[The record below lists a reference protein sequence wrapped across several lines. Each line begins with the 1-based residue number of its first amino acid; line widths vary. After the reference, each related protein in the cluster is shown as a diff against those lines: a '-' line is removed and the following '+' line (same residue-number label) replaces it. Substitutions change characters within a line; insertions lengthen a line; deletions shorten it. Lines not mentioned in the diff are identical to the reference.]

1 MSTYVALLGFCC
13 KHRRVMLAVLVL
25 LWGLPVWLLP
35 DSIGEDSAVARTY
48 EDWWMDPT
56 FDEETKPLL
65 FKVLGGASYLFFQ
78 KVHKGEVF
86 GRNEAQ
92 SLRVAFTMPSNVP
105 IHKMEELCFGFEAA
119 LAPYME
125 QIEKVAVNYSP
136 KSALLKIVL
145 GPEADQLAFPKAV
158 YAALAGHAAHVGGV
172 GISVS
177 GFGFQHHQSLLV
189 DFAQFS
195 LTAKGSDYLKLRE
208 VSEQFADKLAQ
219 HKRIRD
225 VDIDAVARYSADEPY
240 EMIGRLDTRAIGEYG
255 LDNSRVAE
263 VLRRQTTAVARRS
276 LWVAGELQ
284 DVAIKFRGASVAS
297 SDEVRGT
304 GLGDEGR
311 AAVRLGDLI
320 QLEKSRIQP
329 EIVRED
335 QTYMRRIN
343 LNYLGAREHGEKLID
358 LLISRTELPY
368 GFSIARQA
376 SYWYLEEDNK
386 KELMAILGL
395 AVLVVWMIAACL
407 FESWTKPF
415 LVLLAVPMAL
425 IGLFDAFYLLG
436 ASFDTGGYI
445 AVLFL
450 AGIAVNNAFLMLYQ
464 MDERAKAGVGDLAVE
479 VFAAAALRLKP
490 IAITTLTTL
499 AGLLP
504 IVLFEDTESI
514 WYPLAVGVTGG
525 LVASS
530 VLLPIYLPMLY
541 LSLRRVTLPK
551 HGPGHCRGAFPV

>member
-1 MSTYVALLGFCC
+1 
-13 KHRRVMLAVLVL
+13 MLAVLVL

-35 DSIGEDSAVARTY
+35 DSIGEDGAVARAY
-48 EDWWMDPT
+48 EDWWMDPQ

-65 FKVLGGASYLFFQ
+65 LKVLGGASYLFFQ
-78 KVHKGEVF
+78 KVYKGEVF
-86 GRNEAQ
+86 GRNEEQ
-92 SLRVAFTMPSNVP
+92 SLRVSFTMPSNVP
-105 IHKMEELCFGFEAA
+105 IQKMEEICFGFEAA

-136 KSALLKIVL
+136 KSALMEIVL
-145 GPEADQLAFPKAV
+145 AEDADPLVFPKKV
-158 YAALAGHAAHVGGV
+158 YAALAGHAANVGGV

-177 GFGFQHHQSLLV
+177 GFGFQHHQSLLS

-195 LTAKGSDYLKLRE
+195 LAAKGSDYLKLRE
-208 VSEQFADKLAQ
+208 VAEQFADKLA
-219 HKRIRD
+219 HNKRIRD
-225 VDIDAVARYSADEPY
+225 VDIDAVARYSVDEPY
-240 EMIGRLDTRAIGEYG
+240 EMIGRLDAGAISAYG
-255 LDNSRVAE
+255 LDHSRVAE
-263 VLRRQTTAVARRS
+263 ALRQQTTAVSRRS

-284 DVAIKFRGASVAS
+284 DVAIKLRGADVVS
-297 SDEVRGT
+297 SDAVKGA
-304 GLGDEGR
+304 GLGDH
-311 AAVRLGDLI
+311 VRLGDLI

-329 EIVRED
+329 EIARED
-335 QTYMRRIN
+335 QTYVRRIN

-358 LLISRTELPY
+358 LLINRTELPY

-376 SYWYLEEDNK
+376 SYWYLEEDNR
-386 KELMAILGL
+386 KELMAVLGV

-425 IGLFDAFYLLG
+425 IGLFDAFYFLG

-464 MDERAKAGVGDLAVE
+464 MDEKAKAGAGDLAAE
-479 VFAAAALRLKP
+479 VFAAAAQRLKP

-541 LSLRRVTLPK
+541 LSLHRATERPK
-551 HGPGHCRGAFPV
+551 SSAA

>member
-1 MSTYVALLGFCC
+1 MSWLSRTYIALLGFCC
-13 KHRRVMLAVLVL
+13 KHSRIMLAVLVL
-25 LWGLPVWLLP
+25 LWGLPIWLLP
-35 DSIGEDSAVARTY
+35 DSIGEDGAVAGVY
-48 EDWWMDPT
+48 EDWWMDPQ

-86 GRNEAQ
+86 GRNEEQ
-92 SLRVAFTMPSNVP
+92 SLQVSLRMPSNVP
-105 IHKMEELCFGFEAA
+105 IQKMEELCFGFEAA

-125 QIEKVAVNYSP
+125 QIEKVAINYSP
-136 KSALLKIVL
+136 KAALMEIVL
-145 GPEADQLAFPKAV
+145 SEDADQLTFLREV
-158 YAALAGHAAHVGGV
+158 YAALAGHAANVGGV

-177 GFGFQHHQSLLV
+177 GFGLQHHQSLLSN
-189 DFAQFS
+189 FAQFS
-195 LTAKGSDYLKLRE
+195 LKAKGSDYLKLRE
-208 VSEQFADKLAQ
+208 ISEQFADKLAQ
-219 HKRIRD
+219 NKRIRD
-225 VDIDAVARYSADEPY
+225 VDIDAVARSSVDEPY
-240 EMIGRLDTRAIGEYG
+240 EMIGHLDASEISAYG
-255 LDNSRVAE
+255 LDIDRVAE
-263 VLRRQTTAVARRS
+263 ALRQQTTAVSRSS

-284 DVAIKFRGASVAS
+284 DVAIKLRGANVAS
-297 SDEVRGT
+297 SDEVRGA
-304 GLGDEGR
+304 GLGDH
-311 AAVRLGDLI
+311 VRLGDLI
-320 QLEKSRIQP
+320 RLEKSRIQP

-343 LNYLGAREHGEKLID
+343 LNYLGSREHGEKLID
-358 LLISRTELPY
+358 LLIDRTEFPY
-368 GFSIARQA
+368 GFSIVRQA
-376 SYWYLEEDNK
+376 SYWYLEEDNR
-386 KELMAILGL
+386 KELMAILGV

-425 IGLFDAFYLLG
+425 IGLFDAFYFLG

-464 MDERAKAGVGDLAVE
+464 MDEKAKAGGGDLAAE
-479 VFAAAALRLKP
+479 VFAAAAQRLKP

-541 LSLRRVTLPK
+541 LSLHRATVQPK
-551 HGPGHCRGAFPV
+551 

>member
-1 MSTYVALLGFCC
+1 MSKTYIALLGFCC
-13 KHRRVMLAVLVL
+13 KHRRIMLALLVL

-35 DSIGEDSAVARTY
+35 DSIGEDGAVARAY
-48 EDWWMDPT
+48 ESWWMDPQ

-86 GRNEAQ
+86 GRNEEQ
-92 SLRVAFTMPSNVP
+92 SLQIVFTMPSNVP
-105 IHKMEELCFGFEAA
+105 IQKMEELCFGFEAA
-119 LAPYME
+119 LVPYME

-136 KSALLKIVL
+136 KSALMEIVL
-145 GPEADQLAFPKAV
+145 AEEADRLTFPKRV
-158 YAALAGHAAHVGGV
+158 YAALAAHAAHVGGV

-177 GFGFQHHQSLLV
+177 GFGLQHHQSLLS

-195 LTAKGSDYLKLRE
+195 LEATGSDYLKLRE
-208 VSEQFADKLAQ
+208 ISEQFADKLAQ
-219 HKRIRD
+219 NRRIRD

-240 EMIGRLDTRAIGEYG
+240 EMIGRLDAEAISAYG
-255 LDNSRVAE
+255 LDIDRVAE
-263 VLRRQTTAVARRS
+263 TLRQQTTAVSRRS

-284 DVAIKFRGASVAS
+284 DVAIKFRRADVVS
-297 SDEVRGT
+297 SDEVKGAE
-304 GLGDEGR
+304 LGDH
-311 AAVRLGDLI
+311 VRLGDLVR
-320 QLEKSRIQP
+320 LEKSRIQP
-329 EIVRED
+329 EIAREN

-343 LNYLGAREHGEKLID
+343 LNYLGSREHGEKLID
-358 LLISRTELPY
+358 LLIDRTEFPY

-376 SYWYLEEDNK
+376 SYWYLEEDNRR
-386 KELMAILGL
+386 ELMAILGV

-407 FESWTKPF
+407 FESWSKPF

-425 IGLFDAFYLLG
+425 IGLFDAFYFLG

-464 MDERAKAGVGDLAVE
+464 MDEKAKVAAGDLEAE
-479 VFAAAALRLKP
+479 VFAAAAHRLKP

-541 LSLRRVTLPK
+541 LSL
-551 HGPGHCRGAFPV
+551 HGDGTNQVR

>member
-1 MSTYVALLGFCC
+1 MSWLSRTYIALLGCCC
-13 KHRRVMLAVLVL
+13 KHSRIMLAILVL
-25 LWGLPVWLLP
+25 LWGWPIWLLP
-35 DSIGEDSAVARTY
+35 DSIGEDSAVARVY
-48 EDWWMDPT
+48 EDWWMDPQ

-86 GRNEAQ
+86 GRNEEQ
-92 SLRVAFTMPSNVP
+92 SLQVSFTMPSNVP
-105 IHKMEELCFGFEAA
+105 IQKMEEICFGFEAA
-119 LAPYME
+119 LAPYMA
-125 QIEKVAVNYSP
+125 QIEKVAVNYSS
-136 KSALLKIVL
+136 KSALLEIVL
-145 GPEADQLAFPKAV
+145 AEEADRLTFPREV
-158 YAALAGHAAHVGGV
+158 YAALAGHAANVGGV

-177 GFGFQHHQSLLV
+177 GFGLQHHQSLLSN
-189 DFAQFS
+189 FAQFS
-195 LTAKGSDYLKLRE
+195 LKATGSDYLKLRE
-208 VSEQFADKLAQ
+208 ISEQFADKLAQ
-219 HKRIRD
+219 NRRIRD
-225 VDIDAVARYSADEPY
+225 VDIDAVARYSVDEPY
-240 EMIGRLDTRAIGEYG
+240 EMIGHLDASEISAYG
-255 LDNSRVAE
+255 LDIDRVAE
-263 VLRRQTTAVARRS
+263 ALRQQTTAVSRSS
-276 LWVAGELQ
+276 LWVAGELR
-284 DVAIKFRGASVAS
+284 DVAIKFRGANVVS
-297 SDEVRGT
+297 SDEVKGT
-304 GLGDEGR
+304 DLGDH
-311 AAVRLGDLI
+311 VRLGDLI
-320 QLEKSRIQP
+320 RLEKSRIQP

-343 LNYLGAREHGEKLID
+343 LNYLGSREHGEKLID
-358 LLISRTELPY
+358 LFIDRTEFPY

-376 SYWYLEEDNK
+376 SYWYLEEDNR
-386 KELMAILGL
+386 KELMAILGV

-425 IGLFDAFYLLG
+425 IGLFDAFYFLG

-464 MDERAKAGVGDLAVE
+464 MDEKAKAGGGDLAAE
-479 VFAAAALRLKP
+479 VFAAAAHRLKP

-530 VLLPIYLPMLY
+530 ILLPIYLPMLY
-541 LSLRRVTLPK
+541 LSLHKATVQPK
-551 HGPGHCRGAFPV
+551 

>member
-1 MSTYVALLGFCC
+1 MSRTYIALLGFCC
-13 KHRRVMLAVLVL
+13 KHRRIMLAVLVL
-25 LWGLPVWLLP
+25 LWGLPVWMLP
-35 DSIGEDSAVARTY
+35 DSIGEDGAVARVY
-48 EDWWMDPT
+48 EDWWMDPQ

-86 GRNEAQ
+86 GRTEGQ
-92 SLRVAFTMPSNVP
+92 SLQIVFTMPSNVP
-105 IHKMEELCFGFEAA
+105 VQKMEELCFGFEAA

-125 QIEKVAVNYSP
+125 RIEKVAVNYSS
-136 KSALLKIVL
+136 KSALMEVVL
-145 GPEADQLAFPKAV
+145 AEDADRLTFPKKV
-158 YAALAGHAAHVGGV
+158 YAALSGHAANVGGV

-177 GFGFQHHQSLLV
+177 GFGFQHYQSLLS

-195 LTAKGSDYLKLRE
+195 LAAKGSDYLKLRE
-208 VSEQFADKLAQ
+208 IAEQFADKLAQ
-219 HKRIRD
+219 NKRIRD
-225 VDIDAVARYSADEPY
+225 VDIDAVARYSTDEPY
-240 EMIGRLDTRAIGEYG
+240 EMIGRLDARAISAYG
-255 LDNSRVAE
+255 LDSDRVAE
-263 VLRRQTTAVARRS
+263 ALRQQTTAVSRRS

-284 DVAIKFRGASVAS
+284 DVAVKFRGADVVS
-297 SDEVRGT
+297 SDEVRGVD
-304 GLGDEGR
+304 LGDH
-311 AAVRLGDLI
+311 VRLGDLI
-320 QLEKSRIQP
+320 RLEKSRIQP

-358 LLISRTELPY
+358 LLIDRAEFPY
-368 GFSIARQA
+368 GFSIAREA
-376 SYWYLEEDNK
+376 SYWYWEKDNK
-386 KELMAILGL
+386 KELMAILGV

-425 IGLFDAFYLLG
+425 IGLFDAFYFLG

-464 MDERAKAGVGDLAVE
+464 MDEKAKAGAGDLAAE
-479 VFAAAALRLKP
+479 VFAAAAHRLKP

-541 LSLRRVTLPK
+541 LSLHKKRS
-551 HGPGHCRGAFPV
+551 

>member
-1 MSTYVALLGFCC
+1 MSWLSRTYIALLGFCC
-13 KHRRVMLAVLVL
+13 KHSRIMLAILVL
-25 LWGLPVWLLP
+25 LWGLPIWLLP
-35 DSIGEDSAVARTY
+35 DSIGEDGAVARVY
-48 EDWWMDPT
+48 EDWWMDPQ

-86 GRNEAQ
+86 GRNEEQ
-92 SLRVAFTMPSNVP
+92 SLQVSLRMPSNVP
-105 IHKMEELCFGFEAA
+105 IQKMEELCFGFEAA

-125 QIEKVAVNYSP
+125 QIEKVAINYSP
-136 KSALLKIVL
+136 KAALVKIGL
-145 GPEADQLAFPKAV
+145 AEDADQLTFPREV
-158 YAALAGHAAHVGGV
+158 YAALARHATNVGGV

-177 GFGFQHHQSLLV
+177 GFGLQHHQSLLSN
-189 DFAQFS
+189 FAQFS
-195 LTAKGSDYLKLRE
+195 LKATGSDYLKLRE
-208 VSEQFADKLAQ
+208 ISEQFADKLSQ

-225 VDIDAVARYSADEPY
+225 VDIDAVARSSVDEPY
-240 EMIGRLDTRAIGEYG
+240 EMIGHLDASEISAYG
-255 LDNSRVAE
+255 LDIDRVAE
-263 VLRRQTTAVARRS
+263 ALRQQTTAVSRSS

-284 DVAIKFRGASVAS
+284 DVAIKFRGANVVS
-297 SDEVRGT
+297 SDEVKGT
-304 GLGDEGR
+304 GLGDH
-311 AAVRLGDLI
+311 VRLGDLI
-320 QLEKSRIQP
+320 RLEKSRTQP

-343 LNYLGAREHGEKLID
+343 LNYLGSREHGEKLID
-358 LLISRTELPY
+358 LIIDRTEFPY

-376 SYWYLEEDNK
+376 SYWYLEEDNRR
-386 KELMAILGL
+386 ELMAILGV

-415 LVLLAVPMAL
+415 LVLLAVPIAL
-425 IGLFDAFYLLG
+425 IGLFDAFYFLG

-464 MDERAKAGVGDLAVE
+464 MDEKAKAGGGDLAAE
-479 VFAAAALRLKP
+479 VFAAAAHRLKP

-541 LSLRRVTLPK
+541 LSLHKKRS
-551 HGPGHCRGAFPV
+551 

>member
-1 MSTYVALLGFCC
+1 MSRTYIALLGFCC
-13 KHRRVMLAVLVL
+13 KHRRIMLALLVL
-25 LWGLPVWLLP
+25 LWGLPVWMLP
-35 DSIGEDSAVARTY
+35 DSIGEDGAVARVY
-48 EDWWMDPT
+48 EDWWMDPQ

-86 GRNEAQ
+86 GRTEEQ
-92 SLRVAFTMPSNVP
+92 SLQIVFTMPSNVP
-105 IHKMEELCFGFEAA
+105 IQKMEELCFGFEAA

-125 QIEKVAVNYSP
+125 QIEKVAVNYSS
-136 KSALLKIVL
+136 KSALMEVVL
-145 GPEADQLAFPKAV
+145 AEEADRLTFPKKV
-158 YAALAGHAAHVGGV
+158 YAALARHTANVGGV

-177 GFGFQHHQSLLV
+177 GFGLQHHQSLLS

-195 LTAKGSDYLKLRE
+195 LEAKGSDYLKLRE
-208 VSEQFADKLAQ
+208 IAEQFADKLAQ
-219 HKRIRD
+219 NKRIRD
-225 VDIDAVARYSADEPY
+225 VDIDAVARYSTDESY
-240 EMIGRLDTRAIGEYG
+240 EMIGRLDARAISAYG
-255 LDNSRVAE
+255 LDSDRVAE
-263 VLRRQTTAVARRS
+263 ALRQQMTTVSRRS

-284 DVAIKFRGASVAS
+284 DVAVKFRGADVVS
-297 SDEVRGT
+297 SDEVRGVD
-304 GLGDEGR
+304 LGDH
-311 AAVRLGDLI
+311 VRLGDLI
-320 QLEKSRIQP
+320 RLEKSRIQP
-329 EIVRED
+329 EIARED
-335 QTYMRRIN
+335 QTYVRRIN
-343 LNYLGAREHGEKLID
+343 LNYLGSREHGEKLID
-358 LLISRTELPY
+358 LIIDRTEFPY

-376 SYWYLEEDNK
+376 SYWYLEKDNRR
-386 KELMAILGL
+386 ELMAILGV

-425 IGLFDAFYLLG
+425 IGLFDAFYFLG

-464 MDERAKAGVGDLAVE
+464 MDEKAKAGAGDLEAE
-479 VFAAAALRLKP
+479 VFAAAAHRLKP

-541 LSLRRVTLPK
+541 LSLHRATVKTK
-551 HGPGHCRGAFPV
+551 

>member
-1 MSTYVALLGFCC
+1 MSWLSRTYIALLGFCC
-13 KHRRVMLAVLVL
+13 QHSRIMLAVLVL

-35 DSIGEDSAVARTY
+35 NSIGEDGAVARAY
-48 EDWWMDPT
+48 EDWWMDPQ

-86 GRNEAQ
+86 GRNEEQ
-92 SLRVAFTMPSNVP
+92 SLQVSLRMPSNVP
-105 IHKMEELCFGFEAA
+105 IQKMEELCFGFEAA

-136 KSALLKIVL
+136 KSALMEIVL
-145 GPEADQLAFPKAV
+145 AKDADRLTFPKEV
-158 YAALAGHAAHVGGV
+158 YAALARHTANVGGV

-177 GFGFQHHQSLLV
+177 GFGLQHHQSLLSN
-189 DFAQFS
+189 FAQFS
-195 LTAKGSDYLKLRE
+195 LKATGSDYLKLRE
-208 VSEQFADKLAQ
+208 ISEQFADKLAQ
-219 HKRIRD
+219 NRRIRD
-225 VDIDAVARYSADEPY
+225 VDIDAVARSSVDEPY
-240 EMIGRLDTRAIGEYG
+240 EMIGYLDASAISAYG
-255 LDNSRVAE
+255 LDIDRVAE
-263 VLRRQTTAVARRS
+263 ALRQQTTAVSRSS

-284 DVAIKFRGASVAS
+284 DVAIKFRGANVVS
-297 SDEVRGT
+297 SDEVKGT
-304 GLGDEGR
+304 GLGDH
-311 AAVRLGDLI
+311 VRLGDLI
-320 QLEKSRIQP
+320 RLEKSRIQP
-329 EIVRED
+329 EIARED

-343 LNYLGAREHGEKLID
+343 LNYLGSREHGEKLID
-358 LLISRTELPY
+358 LIIDRTEFPY

-376 SYWYLEEDNK
+376 SYWYLEEDNRR
-386 KELMAILGL
+386 ELMAILGV

-415 LVLLAVPMAL
+415 LVLLAVPIAL
-425 IGLFDAFYLLG
+425 IGLFDAFYFLG

-464 MDERAKAGVGDLAVE
+464 MDEKAKAGGGDLAAE
-479 VFAAAALRLKP
+479 VFAAAAQRLKP

-530 VLLPIYLPMLY
+530 VLLPVYLPMLY
-541 LSLRRVTLPK
+541 LGLHRATVKPK
-551 HGPGHCRGAFPV
+551 

>member
-1 MSTYVALLGFCC
+1 MSWLSRTYIALLGFCC
-13 KHRRVMLAVLVL
+13 KHSRIMLAVLVL
-25 LWGLPVWLLP
+25 LWGLPIWMLP
-35 DSIGEDSAVARTY
+35 DSIGEDGAVARVY
-48 EDWWMDPT
+48 EDWWMDPQ

-86 GRNEAQ
+86 GRNEDQ
-92 SLRVAFTMPSNVP
+92 SLRVSLRMPSNVP
-105 IHKMEELCFGFEAA
+105 IQKMEELCFGFEAA
-119 LAPYME
+119 LAPYTE

-136 KSALLKIVL
+136 KSALMEIVL
-145 GPEADQLAFPKAV
+145 AEDADQLTFPREV
-158 YAALAGHAAHVGGV
+158 YAALARHTANVGGV

-177 GFGFQHHQSLLV
+177 GFGLQHHQSLLSN
-189 DFAQFS
+189 FAQFS
-195 LTAKGSDYLKLRE
+195 LKATGSDYLKLRE
-208 VSEQFADKLAQ
+208 ISEQFADKLAQ
-219 HKRIRD
+219 NKRIRD
-225 VDIDAVARYSADEPY
+225 VDIDAVARSSVDEPY
-240 EMIGRLDTRAIGEYG
+240 EMIGHLDASEISAYG
-255 LDNSRVAE
+255 LDIDRVAE
-263 VLRRQTTAVARRS
+263 ALRQQTTAVSRSS

-284 DVAIKFRGASVAS
+284 DVAIKFRGANVVS
-297 SDEVRGT
+297 SDEVKGT
-304 GLGDEGR
+304 DLGDH
-311 AAVRLGDLI
+311 VRLGDLI
-320 QLEKSRIQP
+320 RLEKSRIQP
-329 EIVRED
+329 EIARED

-343 LNYLGAREHGEKLID
+343 LNYIGSREHGEKLID
-358 LLISRTELPY
+358 LLIDRTEFPY

-376 SYWYLEEDNK
+376 SYWYLEEDNRR
-386 KELMAILGL
+386 ELMAILGV

-425 IGLFDAFYLLG
+425 IGLFDAFYFLG

-464 MDERAKAGVGDLAVE
+464 MDEKAKAGAGDLAAE
-479 VFAAAALRLKP
+479 VFAAAAHRLKP

-541 LSLRRVTLPK
+541 LSLHRATVRPK
-551 HGPGHCRGAFPV
+551 

>member
-1 MSTYVALLGFCC
+1 MSLLSQTYIALLGFCC
-13 KHRRVMLAVLVL
+13 KHRRIMLALLVL

-35 DSIGEDSAVARTY
+35 DSIGEDGAMARAY
-48 EDWWMDPT
+48 EDWWMDPQ

-86 GRNEAQ
+86 GRNEEQ
-92 SLRVAFTMPSNVP
+92 SLRVSFRMPSNVP
-105 IHKMEELCFGFEAA
+105 IQKMEELCFGFETA

-125 QIEKVAVNYSP
+125 KIEKVAVNYSS
-136 KSALLKIVL
+136 KSALMEIVL
-145 GPEADQLAFPKAV
+145 AEEADRLTFSKEV
-158 YAALAGHAAHVGGV
+158 YAALARHAANIGGV

-177 GFGFQHHQSLLV
+177 GFGLQHHQSLLS

-195 LTAKGSDYLKLRE
+195 LKAKGSDYLKLRE
-208 VSEQFADKLAQ
+208 IAEQFADKLVQ
-219 HKRIRD
+219 NRRIRD
-225 VDIDAVARYSADEPY
+225 VDIDAVARSSADEPY
-240 EMIGRLDTRAIGEYG
+240 EMIGRLDASAIGAYG
-255 LDNSRVAE
+255 LDIDRVAE
-263 VLRRQTTAVARRS
+263 ALRQQTTAVSQRS
-276 LWVAGELQ
+276 LWVADELQ
-284 DVAIKFRGASVAS
+284 DVAIKFRGADVVS
-297 SDEVRGT
+297 SDEVKGAD
-304 GLGDEGR
+304 LGDH
-311 AAVRLGDLI
+311 VRLGDLI
-320 QLEKSRIQP
+320 WLEKSRIQP
-329 EIVRED
+329 EIARED
-335 QTYMRRIN
+335 QTYIRRIN
-343 LNYLGAREHGEKLID
+343 LNYLGSREHGEKLID
-358 LLISRTELPY
+358 LLIDRTEFPY

-376 SYWYLEEDNK
+376 SYWYLEKDNR
-386 KELMAILGL
+386 KELMAILAV

-407 FESWTKPF
+407 FDSWTKPF

-425 IGLFDAFYLLG
+425 IGLFDAFYFLG

-464 MDERAKAGVGDLAVE
+464 MDEKAKAGTGDLAAE
-479 VFAAAALRLKP
+479 VFVAAAHRLKP

-525 LVASS
+525 LVASL

-541 LSLRRVTLPK
+541 LSLHRATERTK
-551 HGPGHCRGAFPV
+551 

>member
-1 MSTYVALLGFCC
+1 MSLLSRTYIALLGFCC
-13 KHRRVMLAVLVL
+13 KHRRIMLALLVL

-35 DSIGEDSAVARTY
+35 DSIGEDGAMARTY
-48 EDWWMDPT
+48 EDWWMDPQ
-56 FDEETKPLL
+56 FDEETKPLI

-86 GRNEAQ
+86 GRNEEQ
-92 SLRVAFTMPSNVP
+92 SLQIVFTMPSNVP
-105 IHKMEELCFGFEAA
+105 IQKMEEICFGFEAA

-125 QIEKVAVNYSP
+125 QIEKVAVNYSS
-136 KSALLKIVL
+136 KSALMEIVL
-145 GPEADQLAFPKAV
+145 AEEADRLTFPKEV
-158 YAALAGHAAHVGGV
+158 YAALARHAANVGGV

-177 GFGFQHHQSLLV
+177 GFGFQHHQSLLS

-195 LTAKGSDYLKLRE
+195 LEAKGSDYLKLRE
-208 VSEQFADKLAQ
+208 ISEQFADKLAQ
-219 HKRIRD
+219 NKRIRD
-225 VDIDAVARYSADEPY
+225 VDIDAVARYSTDEPY
-240 EMIGRLDTRAIGEYG
+240 EMIGSLDADAISAYG
-255 LDNSRVAE
+255 LDIDRVAE
-263 VLRRQTTAVARRS
+263 ALRQQTTAVSRRS
-276 LWVAGELQ
+276 LWIAGELQ
-284 DVAIKFRGASVAS
+284 DVAIKFRGADVVS
-297 SDEVRGT
+297 SDEVKGA
-304 GLGDEGR
+304 GLGDH
-311 AAVRLGDLI
+311 VRLGDLI
-320 QLEKSRIQP
+320 RLEKSRIQP
-329 EIVRED
+329 EIARED
-335 QTYMRRIN
+335 QTYVRRIN
-343 LNYLGAREHGEKLID
+343 LKYLGSREHGEKLID
-358 LLISRTELPY
+358 LLIDRTEFPY

-376 SYWYLEEDNK
+376 SYWYLEEDNRR
-386 KELMAILGL
+386 ELMAILGV

-425 IGLFDAFYLLG
+425 IGLFDAFYFLG

-464 MDERAKAGVGDLAVE
+464 MDEKAKVAAGDLEDE
-479 VFAAAALRLKP
+479 VFAAAAHRLKP
-490 IAITTLTTL
+490 IAITSLTTL

-541 LSLRRVTLPK
+541 LSLHRATERTK
-551 HGPGHCRGAFPV
+551 

>member
-1 MSTYVALLGFCC
+1 
-13 KHRRVMLAVLVL
+13 MLAVLVL

-35 DSIGEDSAVARTY
+35 DSIGEDGAVARAY
-48 EDWWMDPT
+48 EDWWMDPQ

-65 FKVLGGASYLFFQ
+65 LKVLGGASYLFFQ
-78 KVHKGEVF
+78 KVYKGEVF
-86 GRNEAQ
+86 GRNEEQ
-92 SLRVAFTMPSNVP
+92 SLRVSFTMPSNVP
-105 IHKMEELCFGFEAA
+105 IQKMEEICFGFEAA
-119 LAPYME
+119 LAPHMA

-136 KSALLKIVL
+136 KSALMEIVL
-145 GPEADQLAFPKAV
+145 AEGADPLVFPKKV
-158 YAALAGHAAHVGGV
+158 YAALAGHAANVGGV
-172 GISVS
+172 GVSVS
-177 GFGFQHHQSLLV
+177 GFGFQHHQSLLSN
-189 DFAQFS
+189 FAQFS
-195 LTAKGSDYLKLRE
+195 LAAKGSDYLKLRE
-208 VSEQFADKLAQ
+208 VAEQFADKLA
-219 HKRIRD
+219 HNKRIRD
-225 VDIDAVARYSADEPY
+225 VDIDAVARYSVDEPY
-240 EMIGRLDTRAIGEYG
+240 EMIGRLDASAISAYG
-255 LDNSRVAE
+255 LDHSRVAE
-263 VLRRQTTAVARRS
+263 ALRQQTTAASRRS

-284 DVAIKFRGASVAS
+284 DVAIKLRGADVAA
-297 SDEVRGT
+297 SDAVKGA
-304 GLGDEGR
+304 GLGDH
-311 AAVRLGDLI
+311 VRLGDLI

-329 EIVRED
+329 EIARED
-335 QTYMRRIN
+335 QTYVRRIN

-358 LLISRTELPY
+358 LLINRTELPY

-376 SYWYLEEDNK
+376 SYWYLEEDNR
-386 KELMAILGL
+386 KELMAVLGV

-425 IGLFDAFYLLG
+425 IGLFDAFYFLG

-464 MDERAKAGVGDLAVE
+464 MDEKAKAGVGDLAAE
-479 VFAAAALRLKP
+479 VFAAAAHRLKP

-541 LSLRRVTLPK
+541 LSLHRATERLLGQP
-551 HGPGHCRGAFPV
+551 CERSQ

>member
-1 MSTYVALLGFCC
+1 MSLLSRAYIALLGFCC
-13 KHRRVMLAVLVL
+13 KHRRIMLAVLVL

-35 DSIGEDSAVARTY
+35 DSIGEDGAVARAY
-48 EDWWMDPT
+48 ESWWMDPQ

-86 GRNEAQ
+86 GRNEEQ
-92 SLRVAFTMPSNVP
+92 SLQIVFTMPSNVP
-105 IHKMEELCFGFEAA
+105 IQKMEEICFGFEAA
-119 LAPYME
+119 LAPYIE
-125 QIEKVAVNYSP
+125 QIEKVAVNYSS
-136 KSALLKIVL
+136 KSALMEIVL
-145 GPEADQLAFPKAV
+145 AEEADRLTFPREV
-158 YAALAGHAAHVGGV
+158 YAALAGHAANVGGV

-177 GFGFQHHQSLLV
+177 GFGLQHHQSLLS

-195 LTAKGSDYLKLRE
+195 LRAKGSDYLKLRE
-208 VSEQFADKLAQ
+208 ISEQFADKLAQ
-219 HKRIRD
+219 NRRIRD
-225 VDIDAVARYSADEPY
+225 VDIDAVARSSADEPY
-240 EMIGRLDTRAIGEYG
+240 EMIGRLDADAISAYG
-255 LDNSRVAE
+255 LDIDRVAE
-263 VLRRQTTAVARRS
+263 ALRQQTTAVSRKS

-284 DVAIKFRGASVAS
+284 DVAIKFRGADVVS
-297 SDEVRGT
+297 SDEVKGVD
-304 GLGDEGR
+304 LGDH
-311 AAVRLGDLI
+311 VRLGDLI
-320 QLEKSRIQP
+320 RLEKSRIQP
-329 EIVRED
+329 EIARED

-358 LLISRTELPY
+358 LLIDRTEFPY
-368 GFSIARQA
+368 GFSIAREE
-376 SYWYLEEDNK
+376 SYWYLEEDNRR
-386 KELMAILGL
+386 ELMAILGV

-425 IGLFDAFYLLG
+425 IGLFDAFYFLG

-464 MDERAKAGVGDLAVE
+464 MDEKAKVAAGDLEAE
-479 VFAAAALRLKP
+479 VFAAAAHRLKP

-504 IVLFEDTESI
+504 IVLFEDAESI

-530 VLLPIYLPMLY
+530 VLLPIYLPILY
-541 LSLRRVTLPK
+541 LSLHKATVQPK
-551 HGPGHCRGAFPV
+551 